1 MHRWIA
7 ALLLAGAAAGAVAAQ
22 ASLARVTQ
30 DSRFEFTLRTR
41 WGQVLQGRFATGE
54 GEVTD
59 LGGGRRRVR
68 LVLPTTSVEILDHP
82 RYTSLTRG
90 PRFFD
95 AKRVPDVQF
104 VSEPYTL
111 DLLRTGGTLHG
122 QLRMHGVQRREAF
135 VLTPAQCAN
144 PGRDCDIVAEGV
156 VRRDHYDL
164 DGWRVALRDEV
175 VFALRVRLRD
185 AAPGE
190 GAR

>member
-1 MHRWIA
+1 MRRWIA
-7 ALLLAGAAAGAVAAQ
+7 ALLLAGAAAGVVAAQ
-22 ASLARVTQ
+22 SPVARVTQ
-30 DSRFEFTLRTR
+30 DSRFEFSLRTR

-59 LGGGRRRVR
+59 LGEGRRRVR
-68 LVLPTTSVEILDHP
+68 LVLPTTSVEIVDHP

-95 AKRVPDVQF
+95 ARRFPDVQF

-111 DLLRTGGTLHG
+111 DLLRTGGILHG

-164 DGWRVALRDEV
+164 DGWRFALRDEV
-175 VFALRVRLRD
+175 RFALRVRLHD
-185 AAPGE
+185 APGE
-190 GAR
+190 GER